1 MHYSNLLM
9 SKRQV
14 RSPSC
19 LENPS
24 PKRNRLKSQEKSEMS
39 SGKDSEDQVSL
50 RIIMDKLTSIES
62 RMEDNFSQIHSLISE
77 LRCEFKVQID
87 GVKVNIKEIEKSL
100 ENAWAEIEDVQQ
112 EAKTN
117 KDSKRSHQDMLD
129 KHTSTIQELQAEI
142 EQIRAD
148 NNQMRP
154 SLKETQ
160 EKLIALENYTRKEN
174 LRITNIPEARE
185 ENCWDIVYD
194 IIENELKLS
203 TENIKF
209 HAVHRVGKTASQTDQ
224 DNSTPPR
231 PRPIIAR
238 FVSREHT
245 EQVLSVKNRLKRS
258 ERYENA
264 YITKDYA
271 RAIQEER
278 RSLIKAMFV
287 AKEKGREAKVINRSL
302 FIDNQMYDINSIPAE
317 FKPVVD

>member
-1 MHYSNLLM
+1 
-9 SKRQV
+9 
-14 RSPSC
+14 
-19 LENPS
+19 
-24 PKRNRLKSQEKSEMS
+24 
-39 SGKDSEDQVSL
+39 
-50 RIIMDKLTSIES
+50 MDKLTSIES
-62 RMEDNFSQIHSLISE
+62 RMEDNFSQMHSQMSE

-100 ENAWAEIEDVQQ
+100 EHVWAEIEDVQQ

-142 EQIRAD
+142 DQIRAD

-160 EKLIALENYTRKEN
+160 EKLIALENYTRREN
-174 LRITNIPEARE
+174 LRIMNIPEARE

-194 IIENELKLS
+194 IIENELKLN
-203 TENIKF
+203 TENIKI

>member
-1 MHYSNLLM
+1 
-9 SKRQV
+9 
-14 RSPSC
+14 
-19 LENPS
+19 
-24 PKRNRLKSQEKSEMS
+24 
-39 SGKDSEDQVSL
+39 
-50 RIIMDKLTSIES
+50 MDKLTSIES
-62 RMEDNFSQIHSLISE
+62 RMEDNFSQMHSQMSE

-100 ENAWAEIEDVQQ
+100 EHAWAEIEDVQQ

-142 EQIRAD
+142 EQICAD

-160 EKLIALENYTRKEN
+160 ENLIALENYTRREN
-174 LRITNIPEARE
+174 LRIMNIPEARE

-194 IIENELKLS
+194 IIDNELKLT

-209 HAVHRVGKTASQTDQ
+209 HAVHRVGKTAAQTDQ

-238 FVSREHT
+238 
-245 EQVLSVKNRLKRS
+245 VLSVKNRLKRS

>member
-1 MHYSNLLM
+1 M

-19 LENPS
+19 LENRS
-24 PKRNRLKSQEKSEMS
+24 PKRNRLKSQENIEMS
-39 SGKDSEDQVSL
+39 TSNESEDPISL
-50 RIIMDKLTSIES
+50 KIIMDKLNSIET
-62 RMEDNFSQIHSLISE
+62 RMEDNFTQMHSQMAE
-77 LRCEFKVQID
+77 LRCEFKQQID

-100 ENAWAEIEDVQQ
+100 ENAWAVIEDVQQ

-129 KHTSTIQELQAEI
+129 KHTTTIQDLQAEVRK
-142 EQIRAD
+142 IRAEND
-148 NNQMRP
+148 QLRP

-160 EKLIALENYTRKEN
+160 EKLVALENYTRREN
-174 LRITNIPEARE
+174 LRFMNIPEAKY

-194 IIENELKLS
+194 IIENELKIS
-203 TENIKF
+203 TEDIRF
-209 HAVHRVGKTASQTDQ
+209 HAVHRVGKPASQNDQ
-224 DNSTPPR
+224 DNTTPPR
-231 PRPIIAR
+231 PRLIIAR

-258 ERYENA
+258 DRYKNA

-278 RSLIKAMFV
+278 RSLIKAMFI

-302 FIDNQMYDINSIPAE
+302 FIDNQMYDINSIPVE
-317 FKPVVD
+317 FRPVVV